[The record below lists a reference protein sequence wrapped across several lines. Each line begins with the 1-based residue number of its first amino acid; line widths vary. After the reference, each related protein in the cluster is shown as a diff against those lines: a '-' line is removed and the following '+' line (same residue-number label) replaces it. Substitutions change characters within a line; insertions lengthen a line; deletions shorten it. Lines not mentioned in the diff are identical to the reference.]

1 MREDDQI
8 GSFAAFASANPGARF
23 TEWLRRRAGADWDA
37 ATGHAFTRGI
47 GDDSLPPAAY
57 ARYLI
62 EDYAFITDLAS
73 ALGFTL
79 AKAADMPAKRRLA
92 AFLAMLTSE
101 ENDYFL
107 RSFAALGVPPEQY
120 LTAVQGPVTREFAQT
135 MVGAARD
142 GGYEEGLACIVCAE
156 WVYLTW
162 GMREAQKP
170 RPSRFYLAEW
180 IDLHAVPGFQDF
192 VGWLRGE
199 LDRRG
204 PMLSA
209 ERQERVAALFA
220 RMCRLERAFFDAA
233 VAD

>member
-1 MREDDQI
+1 MQDNFGRFLELAPD
-8 GSFAAFASANPGARF
+8 GRF
-23 TEWLRRRAGADWDA
+23 TDWLRLRAGSEWAA

-73 ALGFTL
+73 AIAFTL
-79 AKAADMPAKRRLA
+79 AKAPDMPAKRQLA

-107 RSFAALGVPPEQY
+107 RSFAALGVPPEEY
-120 LTAVQGPVTREFAQT
+120 LSAAQGPVTRDFAAT

-142 GGYEEGLACIVCAE
+142 GAYEDGLACIVCAE

-162 GMREAQKP
+162 GRREAEKP
-170 RPSRFYLAEW
+170 RPARFYLAEW
-180 IDLHAVPGFQDF
+180 IDLHAVPAFQDF
-192 VGWLRGE
+192 VGWLRAE

-204 PMLSA
+204 PGLTPA
-209 ERQERVAALFA
+209 AQHRVADLFT

-233 VAD
+233 LTG